1 VSVNRI
7 LSALLQVIANVPGK
21 APSTLDPSNK
31 AAAVTLSGG
40 NLSASASGVGAAQS
54 TSFKTTGKWY
64 FEVKYT
70 TLNGSSG
77 AFGGIANTS
86 FSNTSGSGLGGANSA
101 AMWPGSPSILFVNN
115 TNIQSMSPNISAG
128 DVIGFAID
136 LTNNKMWVN
145 DWTSSSGWIGGG
157 AGANPAT
164 NTAGA
169 SLSTINSGGE
179 IFAGVGFYTG
189 GGAVTINFGTTSF
202 TGSVPSGFSA
212 WG

>member
-1 VSVNRI
+1 MSVNRI

-40 NLSASASGVGAAQS
+40 NLSASASGVGAAQA

-115 TNIQSMSPNISAG
+115 TKFYGPYAKSVKSVRFCPIG
-128 DVIGFAID
+128 DTQDIR
-136 LTNNKMWVN
+136 
-145 DWTSSSGWIGGG
+145 WIEMN
-157 AGANPAT
+157 A
-164 NTAGA
+164 
-169 SLSTINSGGE
+169 
-179 IFAGVGFYTG
+179 
-189 GGAVTINFGTTSF
+189 
-202 TGSVPSGFSA
+202 
-212 WG
+212 